1 MKTVPPS
8 PARLDHLDA
17 VRAFALLLGIVF
29 HACLSFLS
37 SWVGWAVMDVSTSR
51 VVDAFATVSHSFRMG
66 LFFLIAG
73 FFSHLTF
80 HRKGLR
86 SFLQTRF
93 LRVAVPFLVGWWLLR
108 PLVVSGWIIGG
119 ASMRG
124 EADFF
129 GGLREAFLTLRAQPE
144 AIYTGTHLWFLY
156 YLMLATV
163 LVLALRMAL
172 KTSAPLV
179 RVADALTRW
188 IATHPLG
195 IALLA
200 LPTGWV
206 VWTIGQWSVAT
217 PDQSLA
223 PYWKVLGVYG
233 GCFGLGWMLRRN
245 DLLAEFSR
253 LTPTRIIIGVMSV
266 GATLWLARYQADPG
280 HPHFHRAQLTAGF
293 AYGFMA
299 WSLIMLTLG
308 GFARLIQGSSTV
320 VRYVA
325 DSSYWMYL
333 IHLPIVLW
341 LQIAVAELPWH
352 WSLKLTAISAAT
364 IAFSLLTYD
373 LFVRS
378 TFIGR
383 LLNGQRRQRVIFA
396 WRWSGRPAE
405 ETVIT
410 VSRRASPFRARN

>member
-1 MKTVPPS
+1 MNTVPSS

-86 SFLQTRF
+86 RFLQTRF
-93 LRVAVPFLVGWWLLR
+93 VRVAVPFLVGWWLLR

-124 EADFF
+124 DANFF
-129 GGLREAFLTLRAQPE
+129 GGLREGFQLLRAQPE

-156 YLMLATV
+156 YLILATV
-163 LVLALRMAL
+163 AVLALRAVI
-172 KTSAPLV
+172 KASTPLV
-179 RVADALTRW
+179 RAADAITRGM
-188 IATHPLG
+188 ATHPLG

-200 LPTGWV
+200 VPTAWV
-206 VWTIGQWSVAT
+206 VWTIGQWSIAT

-245 DLLAEFSR
+245 DLLTAFSR
-253 LTPTRIIIGVMSV
+253 LTPSRIVIGVASIAV
-266 GATLWLARYQADPG
+266 TLWLARYQADPG
-280 HPHFHRAQLTAGF
+280 HPHFQRAQVAAAFTYA
-293 AYGFMA
+293 FMM

-308 GFARLIQGSSTV
+308 GFARLIQGSYPI

-352 WSLKLTAISAAT
+352 WSIKLTAISTAT
-364 IAFSLLTYD
+364 IAFCLLTYD

-383 LLNGQRRQRVIFA
+383 ILNGARRERVIF
-396 WRWSGRPAE
+396 
-405 ETVIT
+405 
-410 VSRRASPFRARN
+410 RARS